1 MTTRRGRRIAE
12 VAKLTGL
19 PSTTVRYYEEIG
31 LIPPPARSDSGYRL
45 FDDRAVERLL
55 FIARAKTFGCSLEE
69 IGELTEAW
77 DADAPGPATERLR
90 IAVERKIAKLEVKLA
105 ETSAFL
111 VDLRGALATLTGD
124 GRGGGAGD
132 V

>member
-12 VAKLTGL
+12 VARLTGL
-19 PSTTVRYYEEIG
+19 PSTTLRYYEEIG
-31 LIPPPARSDSGYRL
+31 LIPPPERSDSGYRL
-45 FDDRAVERLL
+45 FDDRAVERLA
-55 FIARAKTFGCSLEE
+55 FIARAKTFGCTLEE

-90 IAVERKIAKLEVKLA
+90 VAVERKIAKLEAKLA

-111 VDLRGALATLTGD
+111 VDLRGALATLS
-124 GRGGGAGD
+124 GGAPDGASGD